1 MQDQITVPL
10 SAGITAL
17 VTYTHLKPF
26 NIIFDPY
33 SGEKGEYVAEVEGEK
48 IVFTSPAPLLTWLDR
63 QRADIVC
70 PAQIHR
76 IILLKEK
83 YNRKAVELTGY
94 DFRSI
99 QKAVDAI
106 PPYKY
111 PDAETMAL
119 DLMPQYD

>member
-1 MQDQITVPL
+1 MSDQITVTL

-26 NIIFDPY
+26 NINFDPY
-33 SGEKGEYVAEVEGEK
+33 SGEKGEYVADVEGEK
-48 IVFTSPAPLLTWLDR
+48 IVFTSLASLLTWLDR

-70 PAQIHR
+70 PAKIQR
-76 IILLKEK
+76 VTLLKEK
-83 YNRKAVELTGY
+83 YNRKAVELTGS
-94 DFRSI
+94 DFRAI
-99 QKAVDAI
+99 QNAVDAI

-111 PDAETMAL
+111 PDAEAMAL